1 MGGWAIA
8 VHGGAGVDPNLPKE
22 RQKKPNNSS
31 LVALTLGSPLFNPPS
46 PPLMSSSLSAID
58 HIINSA
64 AKSNSC
70 LLGRYLYPL
79 FSEVQ
84 MVPLR
89 VLVLNF
95 LRAAEAIIKDSVEPL
110 LEEYR
115 PPGITSLKFS
125 QLSLGTVA
133 PKIEGKMALEIIQYL
148 LSAQS
153 SYAKFQNEAEITTVT
168 PEKKKQP
175 DPYYK
180 LSFAEVFAKTRKRKL
195 GCIYKSNPD
204 VMQFRIDTIM
214 CYNIGEIC
222 ATISSDVGGDGT
234 PMTEGPI
241 S

>member
-1 MGGWAIA
+1 MQWIENQSIRESESMGGWAIA
-8 VHGGAGVDPNLPKE
+8 VHDGAGVDPNLPKE

-46 PPLMSSSLSAID
+46 PPLMSSSLSA
-58 HIINSA
+58 
-64 AKSNSC
+64 
-70 LLGRYLYPL
+70 
-79 FSEVQ
+79 
-84 MVPLR
+84 
-89 VLVLNF
+89 
-95 LRAAEAIIKDSVEPL
+95 AEAIIKDSVEPL
-110 LEEYR
+110 LEEYQ

-153 SYAKFQNEAEITTVT
+153 SDAKFQNEAEITT
-168 PEKKKQP
+168 EKKKQP
-175 DPYYK
+175 DQYYK

-204 VMQFRIDTIM
+204 VMQFRIDTIT

-222 ATISSDVGGDGT
+222 ATISSDAGGDGT